1 MPPPHKRPDPNAL
14 LALAGREGRGRLT
27 VFLGAAPGVGKTFAM
42 LSRARREKEAGVDL
56 VVGIVETHGRAETA
70 ALTEGLEILPRRQIE
85 YKGRTLD
92 EFDIDAALARR
103 PKLIIV
109 DELAHTNAPDSRHP
123 KRYQDVE
130 ELIGA
135 GIDVWTALN
144 IQHLESLTDVVSRI
158 TGVVVRESI
167 PDSVIKKADEVIV
180 VDITPAELIQRLE
193 AGKVYLPDNA
203 KRAADG
209 FFKPGNLT
217 ALRELALRRT
227 TDRVDDQMIAYLR
240 QNAIEGPWETADRLL
255 VCIGPD
261 SLSEKVVRAASRLAN
276 GLNAHW
282 LVVSVERPGH
292 EAGDAAGMARLDET
306 FRLAERLGAETQRV
320 SGHDYVGEILRLARR
335 ENASQI
341 VLGRGKASWWQRVTG
356 RSLPDAL
363 LRRSSDIGICVITE
377 DEEAGKSPRRPTG
390 LAGILAGLLP
400 SLSTSF
406 PRAGRDARGPRS
418 LPPLVG
424 TLGAAAG
431 SVAAAVAIGL
441 GLEHLTPLP
450 NLSMLFLMAV
460 LLCALTVGRFSAIL
474 AAVFSFLAYNF
485 FFITPVYTFT
495 IAEPYEL
502 FALVIFLIVAVTTG
516 DLAGRVRDRAE
527 GAGRRAANTQALY
540 EFSRKLSGITG
551 VDDVIWAGVAH
562 AQATLHG
569 QVVIAI
575 PIDGELTVSAAWP
588 PDTVLDVTDM
598 TALRWAFEKRE
609 NAGKGTATLPNLRFQ
624 FRPILAPH
632 GPVGV
637 FGFEQPGD
645 APPLTPTEERV
656 LGAILDQTAIAM
668 DRAQLAR
675 ESLRTA
681 ALEESEKLRGALL
694 SSISHDLRTPLASIT
709 GAVTSLREFGPKM
722 SPESRDDLLAS
733 IEEEAARLSRFVSN
747 LLDMTRIEAGALKAR
762 RDWVDIADVVRAA
775 VDRARKAFPERT
787 IEVSIAPE
795 LPPVRGDTT
804 LLGQVLFNLIDNAH
818 KYGGEDT
825 PTSVYAR
832 RENGAVVLSITDQG
846 KGIPEGDLERIFE
859 KFYRRGKVDG
869 RAPGTGLGLSIS
881 RGFVEAMGGTITAES
896 PALRKRGTRIVIR
909 LPVGA

>member
-1 MPPPHKRPDPNAL
+1 MHPPPDKRPDPNAL

-27 VFLGAAPGVGKTFAM
+27 VFLGAAPGVGKTYAM
-42 LSRARREKEAGVDL
+42 LSRARREKDAGVDM
-56 VVGIVETHGRAETA
+56 VIGVVETHGRTETA
-70 ALTEGLEILPRRQIE
+70 ALIEGLEILPRRMID
-85 YKGRTLD
+85 YRGRELD

-144 IQHLESLTDVVSRI
+144 IQHLESLVDVVSRI
-158 TGVVVRESI
+158 TGVTVRESV

-193 AGKVYLPDNA
+193 AGKVYLPENA

-261 SLSEKVVRAASRLAN
+261 TLSEKVVRTASRLAN

-282 LVVSVERPGH
+282 LVVTVERPGQ
-292 EAGDAAGMARLDET
+292 DAADAAAMARLDET

-335 ENASQI
+335 ENATQI
-341 VLGRGKASWWQRVTG
+341 VLGRGEAGWWQRLTG

-363 LRRSSDIGICVITE
+363 LRQSSDIGICVITDGE
-377 DEEAGKSPRRPTG
+377 SDTPPTRKKGRRWEMPP
-390 LAGILAGLLP
+390 L
-400 SLSTSF
+400 LSTIGV
-406 PRAGRDARGPRS
+406 A
-418 LPPLVG
+418 V
-424 TLGAAAG
+424 G
-431 SVAAAVAIGL
+431 SVAAATAIGV
-441 GLEHLTPLP
+441 GLRHFTPLP

-460 LLCALTVGRFSAIL
+460 LVCALTVGRLSAIV
-474 AAVFSFLAYNF
+474 AAVLSFLAYNF
-485 FFITPVYTFT
+485 FFIEPIYTFT
-495 IAEPYEL
+495 VAQPYEL

-527 GAGRRAANTQALY
+527 GAGRRATNLQALY
-540 EFSRKLSGITG
+540 EFSRKLSGITS
-551 VDDVIWAGVAH
+551 VDDVVWAGVAH

-569 QVVIAI
+569 QVAIAI
-575 PIDGELTVSAAWP
+575 PVEDELTVSAAWP
-588 PDTVLDVTDM
+588 PDTVLDSTDM

-609 NAGKGTATLPNLRFQ
+609 NAGKGTETLPNLRFQ
-624 FRPILAPH
+624 FRPIMAPH

-637 FGFEQPGD
+637 FGFEQPKD
-645 APPLTPTEERV
+645 APPLSPTEERV
-656 LGAILDQTAIAM
+656 LGAILDQTAIAI

-675 ESLRTA
+675 ENARTV

-694 SSISHDLRTPLASIT
+694 SSISHDLRTPLSSIT
-709 GAVTSLREFGPKM
+709 GAVTSLREFGRKM

-747 LLDMTRIEAGALKAR
+747 LLDMTRIEAGALNAR
-762 RDWVDIADVVRAA
+762 RDWVDVPDVVRAA
-775 VDRARKAFPERT
+775 VERARKAFPERAV
-787 IEVSIAPE
+787 EVSVASE
-795 LPPVRGDTT
+795 LPPVRGDST

-825 PTSVYAR
+825 PTTIYAR
-832 RENGAVVLSITDQG
+832 REDAEVVVTVTDQG
-846 KGIPEGDLERIFE
+846 RGIPPADLEKIFD

-869 RAPGTGLGLSIS
+869 RAAGTGLGLSIS

-896 PALRKRGTRIVIR
+896 PAVRKRGTRIVIR